1 MEYANRV
8 TIRKLKE
15 FFEFEQVTGNEES
28 LTRWIVVPDLNRPG
42 LELAGFND
50 KSDPKRVTLIGQKEI
65 AYIRTLDDDTLRE
78 RFDTITNGYV
88 PCIIMTHGEEVPPL
102 LKEIAI
108 QKNFPILATEQPTY
122 RVMVNIASF
131 LDEQLADFD
140 NVHGVLMSIFGQG
153 ILITGKSGI
162 GKSELALDLVSRGH
176 VLVADDRVD
185 CYRIHNKI
193 RGKAP
198 EVLKRYLEIRGVGII
213 DIVQLYGASAFLSQ
227 TNIHYI
233 IQLQHFDGNQ
243 PLDRLGTGESYMNLL
258 GVDIPMVTIPV
269 SEGRNLAVIIEAA
282 VRNLLLKEMGYNSSK
297 AFREGVVSDIRTEGG
312 ED

>member
-1 MEYANRV
+1 MEYAGRV

-15 FFEFEQVTGNEES
+15 FFEFEQITGNEES
-28 LTRWIVVPDLNRPG
+28 LNRWIVVPDLNRPG

-65 AYIRTLDDDTLRE
+65 AYIATLSEDLQRE

-88 PCIIMTHGEEVPPL
+88 PCIILTHGQQVPPIL
-102 LKEIAI
+102 REIAI
-108 QKNFPILATEQPTY
+108 QKNFPILKTEQPTY

-140 NVHGVLMSIFGQG
+140 NIHGVLMSIFGQG

-193 RGKAP
+193 RGEAP
-198 EVLKRYLEIRGVGII
+198 DVLKHYLEIRGVGII
-213 DIVQLYGASAFLSQ
+213 DITQLYGASAFLNR

-233 IQLQHFDGNQ
+233 IHLQHFDENE
-243 PLDRLGTGESYMNLL
+243 PLDRLGTEMSYMNLL

-282 VRNLLLKEMGYNSSK
+282 VRNFLIKEMGYNPSR
-297 AFREGVVSDIRTEGG
+297 AFRDGVIQEQERG
-312 ED
+312 E